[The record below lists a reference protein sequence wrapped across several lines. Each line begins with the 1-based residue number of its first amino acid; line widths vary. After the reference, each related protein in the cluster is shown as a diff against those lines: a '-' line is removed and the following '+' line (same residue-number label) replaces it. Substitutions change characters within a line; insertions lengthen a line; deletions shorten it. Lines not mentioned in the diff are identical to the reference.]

1 MNGKEV
7 IPEYKETSNCSGR
20 TKLVDLSGWVT
31 MKRTRFG
38 YYAFDLLS
46 NETGDAGRSYWTD
59 DAIDAMDRAFC
70 ERMLDAIDA
79 GLECCPKRVS
89 TTPGARHPIVNY
101 RRPD

>member
-1 MNGKEV
+1 
-7 IPEYKETSNCSGR
+7 
-20 TKLVDLSGWVT
+20 

-46 NETGDAGRSYWTD
+46 NETGDAGRSYWID